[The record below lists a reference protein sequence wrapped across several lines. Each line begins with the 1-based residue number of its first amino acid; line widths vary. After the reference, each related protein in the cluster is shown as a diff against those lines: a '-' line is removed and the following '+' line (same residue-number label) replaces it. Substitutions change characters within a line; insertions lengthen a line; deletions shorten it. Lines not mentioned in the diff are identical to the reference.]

1 MALDWP
7 AFGTALWRVSDQT
20 GIRPEWQLPVIALE
34 TIGTFD
40 PAIESPGGCVGLNQF
55 CASAYSNYV
64 SVPVSQYRT
73 WPASRQL
80 GGPILNYW
88 ADAVKAYGPIHSSSK
103 LMVAQLGHALLSKAR
118 TLDSVIFARPS
129 IEYTRNISFDPE
141 PRKGYITVRDLANA
155 MSYYAKTP
163 EVRDALARTYALRPR
178 ERPYDPVYGLDFG
191 ATAPIEVITLPTTT
205 ARKGA
210 LVTLTALG
218 LAAAAGIAAHRV
230 RSMRTT

>member
-7 AFGTALWRVSDQT
+7 AFGTALWKVSDQT

-40 PAIESPGGCVGLNQF
+40 PAIESPGGCVGLNQL

-73 WPASRQL
+73 WTASQQL

-88 ADAVKAYGPIHSSSK
+88 ADAVKAYGPIRSSAK
-103 LMVAQLGHALLSKAR
+103 LMVAQLGHALLPKAQ
-118 TLDSVIFARPS
+118 TPDSVILASPS
-129 IEYTRNISFDPE
+129 LEYNRNASFDPKG
-141 PRKGYITVRDLANA
+141 KGYITVRDLANA
-155 MSYYAKTP
+155 MAYRARTP
-163 EVRDALARTYALRPR
+163 EVRDAIARAYAMRPR

-191 ATAPIEVITLPTTT
+191 EQAPLEVIRPPIE
-205 ARKGA
+205 RKGSVV
-210 LVTLTALG
+210 LTVFTALG
-218 LAAAAGIAAHRV
+218 VAAAAGIGAHHV
-230 RSMRTT
+230 RSLRLS